1 MRGGDICLLHV
12 MPSTRGTAVEWKCSG
27 WRVRILHE
35 EEQALEYGHGG
46 KERQCGMRQSLCHLC
61 AGLLTG
67 ARQACFHQVIL
78 QRKFPLSLLVFECKA
93 SSFPCITVQGLRG
106 AQPVFLPH
114 NASCMRVLPVAL
126 VIPFP
131 SRLFTAEICAIACAM
146 SPCWL
151 SCSTAVCRANR
162 HRGSAAEGRGRL
174 WVQPGM
180 ALAEQHLQ

>member
-1 MRGGDICLLHV
+1 
-12 MPSTRGTAVEWKCSG
+12 
-27 WRVRILHE
+27 
-35 EEQALEYGHGG
+35 
-46 KERQCGMRQSLCHLC
+46 MRQSLCHLC

-93 SSFPCITVQGLRG
+93 SSFPSITVQGLRG

-174 WVQPGM
+174 WVQAGM

>member
-1 MRGGDICLLHV
+1 
-12 MPSTRGTAVEWKCSG
+12 
-27 WRVRILHE
+27 
-35 EEQALEYGHGG
+35 
-46 KERQCGMRQSLCHLC
+46 MRQSLCHLC

-67 ARQACFHQVIL
+67 ARQVCFHQVIL

-93 SSFPCITVQGLRG
+93 SSFPSITVQGLRG

-162 HRGSAAEGRGRL
+162 HRGSAAEGRGSGCGFSRAWL
-174 WVQPGM
+174 WLSSIYNSTAPVGVSDTRPEELLG
-180 ALAEQHLQ
+180 LKWERRF